1 MRASSSQ
8 TRNKTIATGSSQK
21 TAVSSEP
28 HIPLQKEINDNISKV
43 LNRVAVGDDTQETG
57 KTPVNVITLTGD
69 NKGSSMQ
76 LGPDSSTKGG
86 RIHIHRGY
94 KINPEESG
102 DATTDGDGSSKRRR
116 WKDGWDSTI
125 LDPDV
130 VKYKRNKSLTK
141 EEIEA
146 FWRSKKQKEEDSSVL
161 SPRSQIHANSTSE
174 ETAKTTYEISNSG
187 KILDMNSEEN
197 TEKHGWWA
205 SSRWA
210 HLNERPVLPPEE
222 ASYKNLSRFKQAQT
236 G

>member
-1 MRASSSQ
+1 M
-8 TRNKTIATGSSQK
+8 GSLM
-21 TAVSSEP
+21 A
-28 HIPLQKEINDNISKV
+28 
-43 LNRVAVGDDTQETG
+43 
-57 KTPVNVITLTGD
+57 
-69 NKGSSMQ
+69 
-76 LGPDSSTKGG
+76 
-86 RIHIHRGY
+86 
-94 KINPEESG
+94 
-102 DATTDGDGSSKRRR
+102 
-116 WKDGWDSTI
+116 GWDSNI

-161 SPRSQIHANSTSE
+161 SPRSQIHVALRVANSTSE
-174 ETAKTTYEISNSG
+174 EATKTTYKISNSG

-197 TEKHGWWA
+197 TEKHGWWG

-222 ASYKNLSRFKQAQT
+222 ASDKHLSRFKQAQT